1 MKNLFLVSLLTL
13 SFTSFAQ
20 PKFSLETS
28 KKFGQDFNANPAE
41 YIAKNTTKDYQFISS
56 SGVRYSKDQLV
67 SNLKNLYTSMKIET
81 QNEKIQQLGN
91 VAIVSG
97 DYSQKDEVKQVPGVV
112 NTSKGSYNYIH
123 HYDGKAWKLAS
134 SHHTNTY
141 PDIITDDAAIR
152 KVINDETQAYLDG
165 DGKKQMSYWSNKKTN
180 ERGGQNLVSV
190 LGQPYAKAGS
200 MEKLQNDMV
209 PKLKKQDKRA
219 EQNDFEVRLNKNMAW
234 ATFTQKMIAND
245 GTVSTNNRET
255 RILERINGDWKI
267 VYLGQQAMK

>member
-1 MKNLFLVSLLTL
+1 MKNVLLFSLLTL
-13 SFTSFAQ
+13 SLTSFAQ
-20 PKFSLETS
+20 PKFTLETS
-28 KKFGQDFNANPAE
+28 KKFGEDFNANPAE

-81 QNEKIQQLGN
+81 QNEKIQQIGN

-97 DYSQKDEVKQVPGVV
+97 DYTQKDEVKQVPSVL
-112 NTSKGSYNYIH
+112 NMSMGSYNYIH
-123 HYDGKAWKLAS
+123 HYDGKTWKLAS
-134 SHHTNTY
+134 SHHTSTY

-152 KVINDETQAYLDG
+152 KVINDETKAFLDG
-165 DGKKQMSYWSNKKTN
+165 DGKKLLSCWSKKKTN
-180 ERGGQNLVSV
+180 ERGGQNLVSG

-200 MEKLQNDMV
+200 MEKLQNYLANV
-209 PKLKKQDKRA
+209 KKQDKRA

-245 GTVSTNNRET
+245 GTVATTNRET